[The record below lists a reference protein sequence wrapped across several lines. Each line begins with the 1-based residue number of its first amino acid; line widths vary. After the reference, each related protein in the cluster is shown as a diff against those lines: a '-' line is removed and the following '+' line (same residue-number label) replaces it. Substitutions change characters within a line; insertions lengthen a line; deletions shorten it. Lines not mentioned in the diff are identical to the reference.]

1 MIYII
6 LNLLLCGIL
15 STSCAPVH
23 DCIGEQCRDVIS
35 VPLIDEMKA
44 TLKADL
50 DVSKLNN
57 VLHNYI
63 MEEVT
68 KAVKVSFDI
77 QMENAVDQIHGNVT
91 RLMQSDIKTKLE
103 TLQEESVKGST
114 FVRWGRQSCDGTLS
128 SLIYKGYMAGPL
140 HNAKGSGSNY
150 LCLTSDPQAASFP
163 ADWVSLPGRLSG
175 MGWELTGT
183 DRSKSLDHIDDK
195 DVPCAV
201 CLTKGKTTLMIPGR
215 TSCYAE
221 WTKEYTGFLVSARN
235 ENDAVTTE
243 YVCADKDPEFYGSH
257 NYNHG
262 LIHFVEVKC
271 GSIPCSKYGDKTK
284 LSCVVCSK

>member
-1 MIYII
+1 MIYI
-6 LNLLLCGIL
+6 LNLLLCVIL
-15 STSCAPVH
+15 SASGAPVH
-23 DCIGEQCRDVIS
+23 DCIGEQCRDIIS

-50 DVSKLNN
+50 DVSKLNS
-57 VLHNYI
+57 VLHKYI
-63 MEEVT
+63 LEEVT
-68 KAVKVSFDI
+68 KAVKVSFDV
-77 QMENAVDQIHGNVT
+77 QMEKAVDEIHGNVT
-91 RLMQSDIKTKLE
+91 KLMQSDIKTKFDI
-103 TLQEESVKGST
+103 LQDESFKGNT

-128 SLIYKGYMAGPL
+128 SLVYKGYMAGPTYK
-140 HNAKGSGSNY
+140 AQGSGSNY
-150 LCLTSDPQAASFP
+150 LCLTSNPQAGSVP
-163 ADWVSLPGRLSG
+163 ADWISSPGLLYG
-175 MGWELTGT
+175 IGWELTGT

-221 WTKEYTGFLVSARN
+221 WTKEYAGFLVSSRN
-235 ENDAVTTE
+235 EKGAVTTE
-243 YVCADKDPEFYGSH
+243 YVCADEDPEFYGSH

-271 GSIPCSKYGDKTK
+271 GSIPCSNYRDKTK